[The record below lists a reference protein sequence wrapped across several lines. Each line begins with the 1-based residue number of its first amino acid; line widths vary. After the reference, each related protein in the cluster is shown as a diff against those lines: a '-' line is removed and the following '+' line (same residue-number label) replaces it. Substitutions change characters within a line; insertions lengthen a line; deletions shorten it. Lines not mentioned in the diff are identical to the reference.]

1 MATRGQFGN
10 RLDTAAGRAKEA
22 RWMGTKQ
29 AEDQISGIAND
40 VLRMFGMVGA

>member
-1 MATRGQFGN
+1 MAPRGQFGN

-22 RWMGTKQ
+22 Q
-29 AEDQISGIAND
+29 SEDHISGIAND